1 MQAELQAEGHKVSV
15 TKLCRWLGI
24 PRRTFYY
31 QPKGSKKPLDEE
43 KVSKI
48 KEVIERF
55 PSYGYRR
62 IAAVLGWNRKVVQR
76 ICQRK
81 GWQVRKRSK
90 GKRPRAKGLISV
102 ASQPNERWATD
113 LTMIWCGR
121 DRWCTLAVVIDC
133 ATREVL
139 GWRLARQGNAV
150 TAEAALEEALISR
163 FGCLGR
169 VPWKLVLRSDNGL
182 VFTSKRYMATAKA
195 YGLRQEFIT
204 PYTPEQNGL
213 VERFIRTLKE
223 ECIWQHRFE
232 SLVQARE
239 VISSW
244 IRYYNL
250 ERPHQA
256 LGYQSPSEVMAIAA

>member
-1 MQAELQAEGHKVSV
+1 M
-15 TKLCRWLGI
+15 TKLCCWLDI

-31 QPKGSKKPLDEE
+31 RPKGNKKPLAKE
-43 KVSKI
+43 KVARV

-81 GWQVRKRSK
+81 GWQVKKRIK
-90 GKRPRAKGLISV
+90 GKRPRAKGLVSV
-102 ASQPNERWATD
+102 ACRPNERWATD
-113 LTMIWCGR
+113 LTRVLCG
-121 DRWCTLAVVIDC
+121 DDGWCTLALVIDC
-133 ATREVL
+133 ATREVI
-139 GWRLARQGNAV
+139 GWRLARRGNAATV
-150 TAEAALEEALISR
+150 EAALEEALIFR
-163 FGCLGR
+163 FGSLGR
-169 VPWKLVLRSDNGL
+169 VSGKLVLRSDNGL
-182 VFTSKRYMATAKA
+182 VFTSRRYTATAKA
-195 YGLRQEFIT
+195 YGLSQEFIT

-223 ECIWQHRFE
+223 ECLWQHRFGSIE
-232 SLVQARE
+232 EARE

-256 LGYQSPSEVMAIAA
+256 SGLGVSGSIGGHGYSSLKLCKN